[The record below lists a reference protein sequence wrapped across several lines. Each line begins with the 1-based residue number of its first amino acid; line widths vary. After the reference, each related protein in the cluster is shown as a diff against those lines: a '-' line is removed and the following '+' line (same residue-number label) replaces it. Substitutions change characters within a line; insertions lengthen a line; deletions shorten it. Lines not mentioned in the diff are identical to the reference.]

1 MESLTRWFREKPQ
14 WLMIVVGAG
23 AVLLMGLIFVAR
35 QLRERDVEE
44 PLIQVMSETSQTEIS
59 SELLPTYADIKGAVV
74 RPGMYQIPQNARVLD
89 LVRMAGGFTAE
100 AAQNQVNFSQMVEDQ
115 MVIYVPTSAED
126 FSEWQEGQLGIRTE
140 GPATTSAKVNLNKA
154 DSSEL
159 QQLNGIGE
167 KKAAAIIDY
176 RQENGSFNSVEEL
189 KKVSGIGDKIFDNL
203 KDEIEV

>member
-1 MESLTRWFREKPQ
+1 
-14 WLMIVVGAG
+14 
-23 AVLLMGLIFVAR
+23 
-35 QLRERDVEE
+35 
-44 PLIQVMSETSQTEIS
+44 MSETSQTEIS
-59 SELLPTYADIKGAVV
+59 SELLPIYADIKGAVV

-89 LVRMAGGFTAE
+89 LVNMAGGFTAE

-126 FSEWQEGQLGIRTE
+126 LSEWQEGQLGVRAE
-140 GPATTSAKVNLNKA
+140 GPATTSTKVNLNKA

-167 KKAAAIIDY
+167 KKAAAIIAY

>member
-14 WLMIVVGAG
+14 WLMIMVGAG

-35 QLRERDVEE
+35 QLRQRDVEE

-59 SELLPTYADIKGAVV
+59 SELLPIYADIKGAVV

-89 LVRMAGGFTAE
+89 LVNMAGGFTAE

-126 FSEWQEGQLGIRTE
+126 LSEWQEGQLGGRAE
-140 GPATTSAKVNLNKA
+140 GPATTSTKVNLNKA

-167 KKAAAIIDY
+167 KKAAAIIAY